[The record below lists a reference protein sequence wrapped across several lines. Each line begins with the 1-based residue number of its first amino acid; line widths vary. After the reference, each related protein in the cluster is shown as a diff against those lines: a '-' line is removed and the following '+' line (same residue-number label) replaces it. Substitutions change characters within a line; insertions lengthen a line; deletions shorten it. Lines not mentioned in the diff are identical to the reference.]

1 MSALPALPLTVPL
14 TLPVKLPINVVAY
27 AFANFA
33 VELPKFLVLLPSGNM
48 FAVVST
54 PVSCVAPPTFK
65 FLAIPIPPKVFILPV
80 LNASL
85 CVSEVTFI
93 SPLVLILP
101 VTSNASSGASLLIPI
116 RKLLSTLKTVLVD
129 PAFFTRKSILDPSI

>member
-1 MSALPALPLTVPL
+1 MNKNSSSICDSVLFTFPATTSFDSVTLNTFSSGVSLFAWSTYCPSNTISLSALTSPLILNVVAVVNLSALPALPLTVPL

-54 PVSCVAPPTFK
+54 PVSCVAPRSY
-65 FLAIPIPPKVFILPV
+65 VMH
-80 LNASL
+80 
-85 CVSEVTFI
+85 
-93 SPLVLILP
+93 
-101 VTSNASSGASLLIPI
+101 
-116 RKLLSTLKTVLVD
+116 
-129 PAFFTRKSILDPSI
+129 